1 MTLIDY
7 AARELSREI
16 GKRSREF
23 YEFVMPAID
32 MYEDEN
38 GLIVKIDLPGFKRDE
53 IKISIEEDILS
64 IRAKRMEPEDERLGT
79 ILYKQRPVQIDKR
92 TSYAVFCLKKKIAV
106 LVGIVLGVVLIS
118 RYLREPDNRRRVAER
133 IGSIPV
139 IGRLLPQL
147 RFLWRR
153 I

>member
-7 AARELSREI
+7 AAREFSREI

-53 IKISIEEDILS
+53 IKISVEEDILS

-92 TSYAVFCLKKKIAV
+92 ISLPIPIKEGEKVTGTAIYSD
-106 LVGIVLGVVLIS
+106 GVVTLRIPIS
-118 RYLREPDNRRRVAER
+118 R
-133 IGSIPV
+133 IGVIPV
-139 IGRLLPQL
+139 T
-147 RFLWRR
+147 
-153 I
+153 

>member
-1 MTLIDY
+1 MRY

-53 IKISIEEDILS
+53 IKISIDEDILS
-64 IRAKRMEPEDERLGT
+64 IRAKRIEPQDESLGT
-79 ILYKQRPVQIDKR
+79 IVYYKQRPIQIDKR
-92 TSYAVFCLKKKIAV
+92 ISLPVSIKEGEKVTGTAIYLD
-106 LVGIVLGVVLIS
+106 GVVTLRIPIS
-118 RYLREPDNRRRVAER
+118 RVGV
-133 IGSIPV
+133 ISIT
-139 IGRLLPQL
+139 
-147 RFLWRR
+147 
-153 I
+153 

>member
-1 MTLIDY
+1 MTLIHY

-38 GLIVKIDLPGFKRDE
+38 GLVVKIDLPGFKRDE

-64 IRAKRMEPEDERLGT
+64 IRARKMEPQDESLGA

-92 TSYAVFCLKKKIAV
+92 ISLPIPVKEGEKVTGTANYLD
-106 LVGIVLGVVLIS
+106 GVVTLKIPIS
-118 RYLREPDNRRRVAER
+118 RANV
-133 IGSIPV
+133 IP
-139 IGRLLPQL
+139 IT
-147 RFLWRR
+147 
-153 I
+153 

>member
-1 MTLIDY
+1 MTLIHY

-23 YEFVMPAID
+23 YEFVMPATD

-53 IKISIEEDILS
+53 IKISIEENILS
-64 IRAKRMEPEDERLGT
+64 IRAKRIEPQDERLGT

-92 TSYAVFCLKKKIAV
+92 ISLPISIKEGEKVTGTAIYSD
-106 LVGIVLGVVLIS
+106 GVVTLRIPIS
-118 RYLREPDNRRRVAER
+118 RV
-133 IGSIPV
+133 GVIPV
-139 IGRLLPQL
+139 T
-147 RFLWRR
+147 
-153 I
+153 

>member
-1 MTLIDY
+1 MTLIHY

-23 YEFVMPAID
+23 YEFVMPALD

-38 GLIVKIDLPGFKRDE
+38 GLVVKIDLPGFKREE

-64 IRAKRMEPEDERLGT
+64 IRAKKIEPQDESLGT

-92 TSYAVFCLKKKIAV
+92 ISLPIPVKEGEKVTGTATYLD
-106 LVGIVLGVVLIS
+106 GVVTLKIPIS
-118 RYLREPDNRRRVAER
+118 RANV
-133 IGSIPV
+133 IPV
-139 IGRLLPQL
+139 T
-147 RFLWRR
+147 
-153 I
+153 

>member
-1 MTLIDY
+1 MTLIHY

-32 MYEDEN
+32 MYEEEN

-64 IRAKRMEPEDERLGT
+64 IRAKRMEPQDESLGT
-79 ILYKQRPVQIDKR
+79 ILYKQRPIQIDKR
-92 TSYAVFCLKKKIAV
+92 ISLPIPIKEGEKVTGTAAYSD
-106 LVGIVLGVVLIS
+106 GVVTLRIPIS
-118 RYLREPDNRRRVAER
+118 RV
-133 IGSIPV
+133 GVIP
-139 IGRLLPQL
+139 IT
-147 RFLWRR
+147 
-153 I
+153 

>member
-1 MTLIDY
+1 MTLIHY

-38 GLIVKIDLPGFKRDE
+38 GLVVKIDLPGFKRDE

-64 IRAKRMEPEDERLGT
+64 IRARKMELQDESLGT

-92 TSYAVFCLKKKIAV
+92 ISLPIPVKEGEKVTGTANYLD
-106 LVGIVLGVVLIS
+106 GVVTLKIPIS
-118 RYLREPDNRRRVAER
+118 RANV
-133 IGSIPV
+133 IP
-139 IGRLLPQL
+139 IT
-147 RFLWRR
+147 
-153 I
+153 

>member
-7 AARELSREI
+7 AAREFSREI

-38 GLIVKIDLPGFKRDE
+38 GLIVKIDLPGFKREE
-53 IKISIEEDILS
+53 IKISVEEDILS
-64 IRAKRMEPEDERLGT
+64 IRAKRMESEDEKLGT

-92 TSYAVFCLKKKIAV
+92 ISLPIPIKEGEKVTGTAIYSDGVVTLRIPISR
-106 LVGIVLGVVLIS
+106 VGI
-118 RYLREPDNRRRVAER
+118 
-133 IGSIPV
+133 IP
-139 IGRLLPQL
+139 IT
-147 RFLWRR
+147 
-153 I
+153 

>member
-64 IRAKRMEPEDERLGT
+64 IRAKRIEPHDESLGT
-79 ILYKQRPVQIDKR
+79 IVYKQRPVQIDKR
-92 TSYAVFCLKKKIAV
+92 ISLPISIKEGEKVTGTAIYSD
-106 LVGIVLGVVLIS
+106 GVVTLRIPIS
-118 RYLREPDNRRRVAER
+118 RV
-133 IGSIPV
+133 GVIPV
-139 IGRLLPQL
+139 T
-147 RFLWRR
+147 
-153 I
+153 

>member
-1 MTLIDY
+1 MTLIHY

-38 GLIVKIDLPGFKRDE
+38 GLVVKIDLPGFKRDE

-64 IRAKRMEPEDERLGT
+64 IRARKMEPQDESLGA

-92 TSYAVFCLKKKIAV
+92 ISLPIPVKEGEKVTGTATYLD
-106 LVGIVLGVVLIS
+106 GVVTLKIPIS
-118 RYLREPDNRRRVAER
+118 RANV
-133 IGSIPV
+133 IP
-139 IGRLLPQL
+139 IT
-147 RFLWRR
+147 
-153 I
+153 

>member
-64 IRAKRMEPEDERLGT
+64 IRAKRMEPEEERLGT
-79 ILYKQRPVQIDKR
+79 VFYKQRPIQIDKR
-92 TSYAVFCLKKKIAV
+92 ISLPISTKEGEKVTGTAIYSD
-106 LVGIVLGVVLIS
+106 GVVTLRIPIS
-118 RYLREPDNRRRVAER
+118 RV
-133 IGSIPV
+133 GVIP
-139 IGRLLPQL
+139 IT
-147 RFLWRR
+147 
-153 I
+153 

>member
-7 AARELSREI
+7 AAREFSREI

-53 IKISIEEDILS
+53 IKISVEEDILS
-64 IRAKRMEPEDERLGT
+64 IRAKRMEPEDEKLGT

-92 TSYAVFCLKKKIAV
+92 ISLPIPIKEGEKVTGTAIYSD
-106 LVGIVLGVVLIS
+106 GVVTLRIPIS
-118 RYLREPDNRRRVAER
+118 RV
-133 IGSIPV
+133 GVIP
-139 IGRLLPQL
+139 IT
-147 RFLWRR
+147 
-153 I
+153 

>member
-1 MTLIDY
+1 MTLINY

-53 IKISIEEDILS
+53 IKISIVEDVLS
-64 IRAKRMEPEDERLGT
+64 IRAKRMEPEEERLGT
-79 ILYKQRPVQIDKR
+79 VLYKQRPIQIDKR
-92 TSYAVFCLKKKIAV
+92 ISLPISTKEGEKVTGTATYSD
-106 LVGIVLGVVLIS
+106 GVVT
-118 RYLREPDNRRRVAER
+118 LR
-133 IGSIPV
+133 IPIPRAGV
-139 IGRLLPQL
+139 IP
-147 RFLWRR
+147 
-153 I
+153 IT

>member
-1 MTLIDY
+1 MTLIHY

-64 IRAKRMEPEDERLGT
+64 IRARKMEPQDESLGI

-92 TSYAVFCLKKKIAV
+92 ISLPIPVKEGEKVTGTATYLD
-106 LVGIVLGVVLIS
+106 GVVTLKIPIS
-118 RYLREPDNRRRVAER
+118 RANV
-133 IGSIPV
+133 IP
-139 IGRLLPQL
+139 IT
-147 RFLWRR
+147 
-153 I
+153 

>member
-53 IKISIEEDILS
+53 IKISIEEDILL
-64 IRAKRMEPEDERLGT
+64 IRAKRTEPQDESLGT
-79 ILYKQRPVQIDKR
+79 IVYYKQRPIQIDKR
-92 TSYAVFCLKKKIAV
+92 ISLPISIKEGEKVTGTAIYSD
-106 LVGIVLGVVLIS
+106 GVVTLRIPIS
-118 RYLREPDNRRRVAER
+118 RV
-133 IGSIPV
+133 GVIPV
-139 IGRLLPQL
+139 T
-147 RFLWRR
+147 
-153 I
+153 

>member
-1 MTLIDY
+1 MTLIHY

-32 MYEDEN
+32 MYEEEN

-64 IRAKRMEPEDERLGT
+64 IRAKRMEPQDESLGT
-79 ILYKQRPVQIDKR
+79 ILYKQRPIQIDKR
-92 TSYAVFCLKKKIAV
+92 ISLPIPIKEGEKVTGTATYSE
-106 LVGIVLGVVLIS
+106 GVVTLRIPIS
-118 RYLREPDNRRRVAER
+118 RV
-133 IGSIPV
+133 GVIP
-139 IGRLLPQL
+139 IT
-147 RFLWRR
+147 
-153 I
+153 

>member
-32 MYEDEN
+32 MQEDEN

-64 IRAKRMEPEDERLGT
+64 IRAKRMEPEDERLVT
-79 ILYKQRPVQIDKR
+79 MLYKQRPVQIDKR
-92 TSYAVFCLKKKIAV
+92 ISLPISIKEGEKVTGTSIYSDGV
-106 LVGIVLGVVLIS
+106 LTLRIPIS
-118 RYLREPDNRRRVAER
+118 RV
-133 IGSIPV
+133 GVIPV
-139 IGRLLPQL
+139 T
-147 RFLWRR
+147 
-153 I
+153 

>member
-1 MTLIDY
+1 MTLIHY

-23 YEFVMPAID
+23 YEFVMPALD

-38 GLIVKIDLPGFKRDE
+38 GLVVKIDLPGFKREE

-64 IRAKRMEPEDERLGT
+64 IRAKKIEPQDESLGT

-92 TSYAVFCLKKKIAV
+92 ISLPISVKEGEKVTVIATY
-106 LVGIVLGVVLIS
+106 LDGVVTLKIPIS
-118 RYLREPDNRRRVAER
+118 RANV
-133 IGSIPV
+133 IPV
-139 IGRLLPQL
+139 T
-147 RFLWRR
+147 
-153 I
+153 

>member
-64 IRAKRMEPEDERLGT
+64 IRAKKMEPQDESLGT

-92 TSYAVFCLKKKIAV
+92 ISLPISIKEGEKVTGTAIYSD
-106 LVGIVLGVVLIS
+106 GVVTLRIPIS
-118 RYLREPDNRRRVAER
+118 RV
-133 IGSIPV
+133 GVIPV
-139 IGRLLPQL
+139 T
-147 RFLWRR
+147 
-153 I
+153 

>member
-7 AARELSREI
+7 AAREISREI

-32 MYEDEN
+32 MYEDES
-38 GLIVKIDLPGFKRDE
+38 GLIVKIDLPGFKKDE
-53 IKISIEEDILS
+53 IKISVEEDILS

-92 TSYAVFCLKKKIAV
+92 ISLPIPIKEGEKVTGTAIYSD
-106 LVGIVLGVVLIS
+106 GVVTLRIPIS
-118 RYLREPDNRRRVAER
+118 RV
-133 IGSIPV
+133 GVIPV
-139 IGRLLPQL
+139 T
-147 RFLWRR
+147 
-153 I
+153 

>member
-1 MTLIDY
+1 MTLIHY

-53 IKISIEEDILS
+53 IKVSIEEDVLS
-64 IRAKRMEPEDERLGT
+64 IRAKRMELEEERLGT
-79 ILYKQRPVQIDKR
+79 IFYKQRPVQIDKR
-92 TSYAVFCLKKKIAV
+92 ISLPISIKEGEKVSGIATY
-106 LVGIVLGVVLIS
+106 LDGVVTLKIPTS
-118 RYLREPDNRRRVAER
+118 RVNV
-133 IGSIPV
+133 IPV
-139 IGRLLPQL
+139 T
-147 RFLWRR
+147 
-153 I
+153 

>member
-32 MYEDEN
+32 MYEEEN

-79 ILYKQRPVQIDKR
+79 MLYKQRPVQIDKR
-92 TSYAVFCLKKKIAV
+92 ISLPISIKEGEKVTGTAIYSD
-106 LVGIVLGVVLIS
+106 GVVTLRVPIS
-118 RYLREPDNRRRVAER
+118 RV
-133 IGSIPV
+133 GVIPV
-139 IGRLLPQL
+139 T
-147 RFLWRR
+147 
-153 I
+153 

>member
-1 MTLIDY
+1 MTLMHY

-23 YEFVMPAID
+23 YEFVMPALD

-38 GLIVKIDLPGFKRDE
+38 GLVVKIDLPGFKREE

-64 IRAKRMEPEDERLGT
+64 IRAKKMELQDESLGT

-92 TSYAVFCLKKKIAV
+92 ISLPVSIKEGEKVTGIATY
-106 LVGIVLGVVLIS
+106 LDGVVTLKIPIS
-118 RYLREPDNRRRVAER
+118 RANV
-133 IGSIPV
+133 IPV
-139 IGRLLPQL
+139 T
-147 RFLWRR
+147 
-153 I
+153 

>member
-1 MTLIDY
+1 MTLIHY

-23 YEFVMPAID
+23 YEFVMPALD

-38 GLIVKIDLPGFKRDE
+38 GLVVKIDLPGFKREE

-64 IRAKRMEPEDERLGT
+64 IRAKKIEPQDESLGT

-92 TSYAVFCLKKKIAV
+92 IPLPISVKEGAKVTGIATY
-106 LVGIVLGVVLIS
+106 LDGVVTLKIPIS
-118 RYLREPDNRRRVAER
+118 KANV
-133 IGSIPV
+133 IPV
-139 IGRLLPQL
+139 T
-147 RFLWRR
+147 
-153 I
+153 

>member
-38 GLIVKIDLPGFKRDE
+38 GLIVKIDLPGFRRDE
-53 IKISIEEDILS
+53 IRISIEKDILS
-64 IRAKRMEPEDERLGT
+64 IRAKRREPEDESLGT
-79 ILYKQRPVQIDKR
+79 ILYKQRPIQIDKR
-92 TSYAVFCLKKKIAV
+92 IPLPIPIKEGEKVTGTATYLD
-106 LVGIVLGVVLIS
+106 GVVTLKI
-118 RYLREPDNRRRVAER
+118 PTPGANV
-133 IGSIPV
+133 IPV
-139 IGRLLPQL
+139 T
-147 RFLWRR
+147 
-153 I
+153 